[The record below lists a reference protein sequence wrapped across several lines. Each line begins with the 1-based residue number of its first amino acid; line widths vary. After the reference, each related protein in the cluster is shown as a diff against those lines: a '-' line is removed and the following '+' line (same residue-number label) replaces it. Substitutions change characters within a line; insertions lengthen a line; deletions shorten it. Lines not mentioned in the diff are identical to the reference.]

1 MRMKK
6 LSALLLAVV
15 FLVCLVPAA
24 VQAEDGWVLEELE
37 KADASPGPIPLL
49 VIKINYDADGDGKD
63 AYIEGVDAATVRE
76 TGEQWTHTTDSYCSE
91 LCFSDDGKTLKNYYK
106 TVSNGNF
113 YFYPADDWRSFFRRS
128 SK

>member
-37 KADASPGPIPLL
+37 KEDASLEPIPLL
-49 VIKINYDADGDGKD
+49 VIKINYDADGDGKLTDKDRVVKGTQQHGRAVD
-63 AYIEGVDAATVRE
+63 AYHGFLLERALLLR
-76 TGEQWTHTTDSYCSE
+76 
-91 LCFSDDGKTLKNYYK
+91 
-106 TVSNGNF
+106 
-113 YFYPADDWRSFFRRS
+113 
-128 SK
+128 